1 MRILLMFCMIAVL
14 AACSNVTKEDLGL
27 SKRSPDERAVE
38 QRRPLSLPP
47 EFDVRPATGVNV
59 RQN

>member
-1 MRILLMFCMIAVL
+1 MRVFLMICMFAAL
-14 AACSNVTKEDLGL
+14 AACSSTTKEDLGL
-27 SKRSPDERAVE
+27 ARRSPDERAVE

-47 EFDVRPATGVNV
+47 EFDVRPANPVTA